1 MVSSNAKVDFKMD
14 YLVVRTLDETR
25 RVHISEVGVLMLE
38 STAISITAYALCEL
52 LDHKVKVIFCDQQRN
67 PCGELIPCSGS
78 HDSTA
83 KIRQQI
89 AWSSAH
95 KEAVWTEIIRAKIR
109 NQRDVLIHWARP
121 QPELLTQYL
130 LQLQPGDASNR
141 EGHAA
146 KVYFNAL
153 FGMEFARALS
163 TPENA
168 ALDYGYGLILSAIN
182 REVAAAGYLKQIGIF
197 HDNVFNAYN
206 LGCDLMEP
214 LRPMI
219 DNAVMKMQPQSFEK
233 EQKRYCLARIRSA
246 NINYSFQQKQ
256 VSFTPNLQKEGA
268 TRCSMGQFCNLTKKM
283 DSSFVSK
290 LESKGGK
297 SG

>member
-1 MVSSNAKVDFKMD
+1 MSWRVVVVSSNAKVDYKMD

-25 RVHISEVGVLMLE
+25 RVHIGEIGVLMLE

-52 LDHKVKVIFCDQQRN
+52 LNHKVKVIFCDQQRN
-67 PCGELIPCSGS
+67 PCGELIPCNGS

-89 AWSSAH
+89 AWTSAH

-121 QPELLTQYL
+121 QAELLTQYL
-130 LQLQPGDASNR
+130 SQLQPGDASNR

-153 FGMEFARALS
+153 FGMEFTRALS

-168 ALDYGYGLILSAIN
+168 ALNYGYGLVLSAIN
-182 REVAAAGYLKQIGIF
+182 REISAAGYLTQIGIF

-219 DNAVMKMQPQSFEK
+219 DHAVMKMQPLAFEK
-233 EQKRYCLARIRSA
+233 DEKHALVRLLQTE
-246 NINYSFQQKQ
+246 
-256 VSFTPNLQKEGA
+256 VSF
-268 TRCSMGQFCNLTKKM
+268 
-283 DSSFVSK
+283 D
-290 LESKGGK
+290 GK
-297 SG
+297 HHVLLYALRLYCAAVFRTLLSGEMEELRLIEYEL